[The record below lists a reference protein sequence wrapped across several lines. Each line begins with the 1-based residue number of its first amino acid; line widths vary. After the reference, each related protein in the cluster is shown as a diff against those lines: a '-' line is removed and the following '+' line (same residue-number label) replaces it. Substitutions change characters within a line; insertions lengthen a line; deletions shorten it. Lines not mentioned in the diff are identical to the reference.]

1 MTMAHPTLPFDTR
14 VRVTNLHNRRSV
26 VLRVN
31 DRGPFHADRIGDVTE
46 AAAREL
52 GIWRRGTGRASLEV
66 VE

>member
-14 VRVTNLHNRRSV
+14 VKVTNLRNKRWV

-31 DRGPFHADRIGDVTE
+31 DRGPFHGDRIGDVSE

-52 GIWRRGTGRASLEV
+52 GIWRRGTVRASLEV

>member
-1 MTMAHPTLPFDTR
+1 
-14 VRVTNLHNRRSV
+14 
-26 VLRVN
+26 
-31 DRGPFHADRIGDVTE
+31 VTE